1 MKNKS
6 YTDLVNEIVNTYH
19 KYFQREM
26 PEISKLTSTI
36 LRVHG
41 REHRELRIVHR
52 LFNNTKTILEEILII
67 KEVDIF
73 PYIKMY
79 DRKPSKEL
87 LNKILYNINELEKEY
102 REIENKLKELRQV
115 TNNYT
120 APEDA
125 CNTYDK
131 TFEKLEEFEN
141 NIMENIYLEKDL
153 FSKLK

>member
-120 APEDA
+120 APEDG

>member
-67 KEVDIF
+67 KKWIYF
-73 PYIKMY
+73 P
-79 DRKPSKEL
+79 
-87 LNKILYNINELEKEY
+87 ILKCM
-102 REIENKLKELRQV
+102 IENHLK
-115 TNNYT
+115 NYLIKF
-120 APEDA
+120 
-125 CNTYDK
+125 Y
-131 TFEKLEEFEN
+131 
-141 NIMENIYLEKDL
+141 II
-153 FSKLK
+153 